1 MTNEM
6 LKSETCIDWR
16 PEKGKLKMYFT
27 IDKKNNNI
35 NKSFW
40 PHSEM
45 EGQISRD
52 IPTNLASP

>member
-35 NKSFW
+35 NKSF
-40 PHSEM
+40 
-45 EGQISRD
+45 
-52 IPTNLASP
+52 